1 MDSNHDK
8 DKFPVIIFLTT
19 TFSIV
24 PKDKR
29 MMVTLLRPLFLGL
42 KVSSSSSK
50 YICGT
55 KQGKGVL

>member
-1 MDSNHDK
+1 M
-8 DKFPVIIFLTT
+8 IIFLTT
-19 TFSIV
+19 AFSIV

-29 MMVTLLRPLFLGL
+29 MMVTLLRPLFLVL
-42 KVSSSSSK
+42 KVSSSK